1 MANRLKLAAIVLVSV
16 LVVGALAG
24 AAYGAADRSRP
35 AEEDA
40 ALEQLSPKGESQQR
54 QDLVNWIEGLTAPQS
69 TDGSELRVSK
79 DPANSDSATPSDS
92 GTVAL
97 LGEYEVV
104 MREMAELWYP
114 LEKEYQSADPKRR
127 EQLIVQFVESNEE
140 SLQSIRARAEKLE
153 AELAQKEAKA
163 GE

>member
-1 MANRLKLAAIVLVSV
+1 
-16 LVVGALAG
+16 
-24 AAYGAADRSRP
+24 
-35 AEEDA
+35 
-40 ALEQLSPKGESQQR
+40 
-54 QDLVNWIEGLTAPQS
+54 
-69 TDGSELRVSK
+69 
-79 DPANSDSATPSDS
+79 
-92 GTVAL
+92 
-97 LGEYEVV
+97 